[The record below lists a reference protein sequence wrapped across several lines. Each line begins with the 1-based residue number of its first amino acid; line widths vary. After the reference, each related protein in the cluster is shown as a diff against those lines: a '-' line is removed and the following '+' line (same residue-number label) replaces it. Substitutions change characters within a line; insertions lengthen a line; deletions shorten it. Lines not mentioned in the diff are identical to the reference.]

1 MGFYTCIQFIL
12 DETKYTSHAGT
23 VERDTCKGHSLQNFI
38 VQTWQTFKKALD
50 QI

>member
-12 DETKYTSHAGT
+12 DETVSTSHAGT
-23 VERDTCKGHSLQNFI
+23 VERDTSKGHSLQNFI
-38 VQTWQTFKKALD
+38 IQTWKAFEKVVD